1 MQLLLGTN
9 NQGKIVEMT
18 EVLSALPIELLTPKH
33 LNVHGDVEE
42 SGKTFRENAILKAR
56 HFFRASK
63 LPTLADDSGIIVDA
77 LSGELG
83 VETRRWGAGSLA
95 SDEEWI
101 SFFLKRMAR
110 EKNKKARFVCNLC
123 FIDEDGL
130 EHLFEGSCDG
140 NITEKLEA
148 DYLPG
153 LPISACFQPDG
164 FECVYSAMSIEQ
176 KNSTSHR
183 GKAMES
189 VKKFLEKKVLN
200 F

>member
-9 NQGKIVEMT
+9 NQGKIVEMK

-33 LNVHGDVEE
+33 LNLHGDLEE
-42 SGKTFRENAILKAR
+42 TGKTFRENVVLKAR
-56 HFFRASK
+56 HFFMASK

-83 VETRRWGAGSLA
+83 VETRRWGAGPLA
-95 SDEEWI
+95 SDKEWI
-101 SFFLKRMAR
+101 SYFLERMAR

-123 FIDEDGL
+123 FIDEDGS
-130 EHLFEGSCDG
+130 EYLFEGSCDG
-140 NITEKLEA
+140 KITEKLEA
-148 DYLPG
+148 EYLPG

-189 VKKFLEKKVLN
+189 VKKFLGRK
-200 F
+200 FS